1 MSPTPA
7 ESFGSVRSNPKK
19 IIKRSEKSD
28 TVRKQNKTVSHILIR
43 LKNIC
48 FVGRAAGKS
57 ISFIL
62 LLFM

>member
-7 ESFGSVRSNPKK
+7 ISFGSVRSNSKK
-19 IIKRSEKSD
+19 IIKWSKKLD
-28 TVRKQNKTVSHILIR
+28 TFRKHIKTVSHSLIR

-57 ISFIL
+57 TSFIL

>member
-19 IIKRSEKSD
+19 IIKWSKKLD
-28 TVRKQNKTVSHILIR
+28 IVRKNIKTVSHTLIM

-57 ISFIL
+57 TSFIL